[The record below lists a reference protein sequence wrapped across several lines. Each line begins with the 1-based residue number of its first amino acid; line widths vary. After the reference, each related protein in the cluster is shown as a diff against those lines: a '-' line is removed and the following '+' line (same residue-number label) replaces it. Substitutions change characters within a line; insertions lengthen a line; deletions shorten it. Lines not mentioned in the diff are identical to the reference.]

1 MQSIIPIRIGER
13 GLGKQTGNG
22 RMGAHDRRPLGA
34 PEAARV
40 DRSRAPRPLE
50 APSSDQSRSRR
61 PLEGLEGPTWDDF
74 GPIRG
79 RSGGGEVPG
88 TSAGPSRGA
97 LFANLTFFASEADLG
112 SILPLPRSLW
122 RALWPP
128 LGALWAALVAL
139 GTPLWAPKGVLGAA
153 WGPSWSAFLRSWAK
167 LGPPMAPGTFWGA
180 ILDRFGLDFGAL
192 WGGFSFGCS
201 NESSFEL
208 AFAKAGNF
216 AIDSACQQAQCFER
230 CLCD

>member
-1 MQSIIPIRIGER
+1 MSSICAHLGQMGFKLIQFVIYIYIYIYIYILIRIGER

-40 DRSRAPRPLE
+40 DPSRAPTPLE

-112 SILPLPRSLW
+112 SILPLPRSLG

-139 GTPLWAPKGVLGAA
+139 GTPLWAPKNALWAA
-153 WGPSWSAFLRSWAK
+153 WGPRTPVQDL
-167 LGPPMAPGTFWGA
+167 
-180 ILDRFGLDFGAL
+180 
-192 WGGFSFGCS
+192 
-201 NESSFEL
+201 
-208 AFAKAGNF
+208 
-216 AIDSACQQAQCFER
+216 
-230 CLCD
+230 

>member
-1 MQSIIPIRIGER
+1 
-13 GLGKQTGNG
+13 
-22 RMGAHDRRPLGA
+22 MGAHDRRPLGA

-79 RSGGGEVPG
+79 QSGGGEVPG